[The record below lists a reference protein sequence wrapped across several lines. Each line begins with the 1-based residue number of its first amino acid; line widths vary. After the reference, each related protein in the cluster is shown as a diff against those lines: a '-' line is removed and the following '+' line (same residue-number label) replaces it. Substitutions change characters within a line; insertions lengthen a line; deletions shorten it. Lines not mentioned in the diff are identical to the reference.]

1 MKTWYAFWHVGMTI
15 WNNST
20 PYGTLARLLARW
32 HVYWHVGTY
41 KWEIG
46 TFLARWHA
54 GTLAR
59 KPHWHASMLARR
71 PRWHVGT
78 LGTRISKLVFNWFP
92 FLPSV
97 EIYFWKESLLS
108 ISTPNNFT
116 QFSELITSLFL
127 FRDKNIS
134 FYYFF
139 KQK

>member
-1 MKTWYAFWHVGMTI
+1 MFENLVRLLTRWHANLKQWHAV
-15 WNNST
+15 WQ
-20 PYGTLARLLARW
+20 LARLLARW
-32 HVYWHVGTY
+32 HVYWHLGTY

-46 TFLARWHA
+46 TFLACWHA

-59 KPHWHASMLARR
+59 R
-71 PRWHVGT
+71 PRWHAGT
-78 LGTRISKLVFNWFP
+78 LDTRFSKLVFNWFP

-97 EIYFWKESLLS
+97 EIYFWKENLLS
-108 ISTPNNFT
+108 ISTPNNFI

-127 FRDKNIS
+127 FRDKNLS